1 MRNYPKALKRKLL
14 DTICQMRE
22 ELPKYT
28 ANPKRDFT
36 WNRKLP
42 FETLCRTI
50 LLMSGQSLNV
60 ELQRQFHYDPAAATT
75 SAFVQQRG
83 KLLPTTFEE
92 ILRRFTYQNRP
103 IRKWNGYT
111 LLAADGSHVQIPS
124 DIYDKATYFN
134 STQDGR
140 GYNLL
145 HLNALYDLESQ
156 LYLDAIIQD
165 GREEHESQALVEM
178 VDRSELTE
186 SVILIADRGYEAYN
200 NMAHIEQ
207 KGWKYL
213 IRVKDKQGIL
223 SGLRLPD
230 ALEFDAVFSY
240 FLSKR
245 LTKRIR
251 QEPQKYRWIPSKVHF
266 DYIGDA
272 SDALYPISFRVVR
285 FAVKEGL
292 YETVITNLP
301 ADQFPPPL
309 LRELYHKRW
318 GIETSFRDLKYTL
331 ALTHFHAKKRPFI
344 KQEIFSRMTLYNF
357 ASLLRLHAAFTQPE
371 GKHFYHINTAFAAHI
386 AREFLLG
393 FVLAAKVEPLIA
405 KFLLPV
411 RPGQQ
416 KPRNMRVKRPISF
429 QYRMI

>member
-1 MRNYPKALKRKLL
+1 MRTYQNALKRKLL

-22 ELPKYT
+22 ELSKYT
-28 ANPKRDFT
+28 TDPKRDFT
-36 WNRKLP
+36 RNRKLP

-50 LLMSGQSLNV
+50 LSMSGQSLNV
-60 ELQRQFHYDPAAATT
+60 ELQRQFHYDPTAATT

-83 KLLPTTFEE
+83 KLLPTAFEE

-103 IRKWNGYT
+103 IRRWNGYT
-111 LLAADGSHVQIPS
+111 LLAVDGSHVQIPS
-124 DIYDKATYFN
+124 NIHDEATYFN
-134 STQDGR
+134 STKDGR

-156 LYLDAIIQD
+156 LYLDAVIQD
-165 GREEHESQALVEM
+165 GREEHESRALVEL

-186 SVILIADRGYEAYN
+186 PVILIADRGYEAYN

-230 ALEFDAVFSY
+230 ALKFDTVFSY
-240 FLSKR
+240 SLSKR
-245 LTKRIR
+245 LTNRIR
-251 QEPQKYRWIPSKVHF
+251 REPQKYRWIPSKVHF
-266 DYIGDA
+266 DYIGDT
-272 SDALYPISFRVVR
+272 SDALYPISFRAVR

-301 ADQFPPPL
+301 ADRFPPPL

-318 GIETSFRDLKYTL
+318 GIETSLST
-331 ALTHFHAKKRPFI
+331 AVPFP
-344 KQEIFSRMTLYNF
+344 F
-357 ASLLRLHAAFTQPE
+357 
-371 GKHFYHINTAFAAHI
+371 
-386 AREFLLG
+386 
-393 FVLAAKVEPLIA
+393 
-405 KFLLPV
+405 
-411 RPGQQ
+411 
-416 KPRNMRVKRPISF
+416 
-429 QYRMI
+429 

>member
-1 MRNYPKALKRKLL
+1 MRNYPQTLKRKLL
-14 DTICQMRE
+14 DTICQIRE
-22 ELPKYT
+22 DLSKYT
-28 ANPKRDFT
+28 VDPKRDFT
-36 WNRKLP
+36 RNRKLP

-50 LLMSGQSLNV
+50 LSMSGQSLNV
-60 ELQRQFHYDPAAATT
+60 ELQRQFHYDPTAATT

-83 KLLPTTFEE
+83 KLLPAVFEE
-92 ILRRFTYQNRP
+92 LLHRFTYQNRS
-103 IRKWNGYT
+103 IRSWNGYT
-111 LLAADGSHVQIPS
+111 LLAVDGSHVQIPS
-124 DIYDKATYFN
+124 NIHDKATHFN
-134 STQDGR
+134 STKGGR

-145 HLNALYDLESQ
+145 HLNTLYDLESQ
-156 LYLDAIIQD
+156 LYLDAIIQS
-165 GREEHESQALVEM
+165 GREEHESRALVEL
-178 VDRSELTE
+178 VDRSELKE
-186 SVILIADRGYEAYN
+186 PVILIADRGYEAYH

-223 SGLRLPD
+223 SGLRLPNTP
-230 ALEFDAVFSY
+230 EFDMVFSY
-240 FLSKR
+240 SLSKR
-245 LTKRIR
+245 LTNRIR
-251 QEPQKYRWIPSKVHF
+251 REPQKYRWIPSKVHF
-266 DYIGDA
+266 DYITDE
-272 SDALYPISFRVVR
+272 SDVLYPLSFCVVR

-301 ADQFPPPL
+301 ADRFPPSL

-331 ALTHFHAKKRPFI
+331 ALMHFHAKKRTFI
-344 KQEIFSRMTLYNF
+344 EQELFARMTLYNF
-357 ASLLRLHAAFTQPE
+357 ASLLRVHAIFVQPK
-371 GKHFYHINTAFAAHI
+371 GKYFYRINAAFAAHI

-393 FVLAAKVEPLIA
+393 FVPATKMESLIV

-416 KPRNMRVKRPISF
+416 KPRNMRVKCPASF

>member
-1 MRNYPKALKRKLL
+1 MRNYPNALKRKLL
-14 DTICQMRE
+14 DTICQTRE

-28 ANPKRDFT
+28 TDPKRDFT
-36 WNRKLP
+36 RNRKLP

-50 LLMSGQSLNV
+50 LSMSGQSLNV
-60 ELQRQFHYDPAAATT
+60 ELQRQFHYDPTAATT

-83 KLLPTTFEE
+83 KLLPAAFEE
-92 ILRRFTYQNRP
+92 ILRRFTYQNCP
-103 IRKWNGYT
+103 IRRWNGYT
-111 LLAADGSHVQIPS
+111 LLAVDGSHVQIPS
-124 DIYDKATYFN
+124 SIHDEATYFN
-134 STQDGR
+134 STKNGR

-156 LYLDAIIQD
+156 LYLDAVIQD
-165 GREEHESQALVEM
+165 GREEHKSRALVEL

-186 SVILIADRGYEAYN
+186 PVILIADRGYEAYN

-230 ALEFDAVFSY
+230 ELEFDAVFSY
-240 FLSKR
+240 SLSKR
-245 LTKRIR
+245 LTNRIR
-251 QEPQKYRWIPSKVHF
+251 REPQKYRWIPSKVHF
-266 DYIGDA
+266 DYIRDA

-301 ADQFPPPL
+301 ANRFPPPL

-331 ALTHFHAKKRPFI
+331 TLTHFHAKKRPFI

-357 ASLLRLHAAFTQPE
+357 ASLLRLHAIFMQPE
-371 GKHFYHINTAFAAHI
+371 GKYLYRVNAAFAAHV

-393 FVLAAKVEPLIA
+393 FVPATKVEPLIA

-416 KPRNMRVKRPISF
+416 KPRNMRVKRPASF

>member
-1 MRNYPKALKRKLL
+1 MRNYPNALKRKLL
-14 DTICQMRE
+14 DTICQTRE

-28 ANPKRDFT
+28 TDPKRDFT
-36 WNRKLP
+36 RNRKLP

-50 LLMSGQSLNV
+50 LSMSGQSLNV
-60 ELQRQFHYDPAAATT
+60 ELQRQFHYDPTAATT

-83 KLLPTTFEE
+83 KLLPAAFEE

-103 IRKWNGYT
+103 IRRWNGYT
-111 LLAADGSHVQIPS
+111 LLAVDGSHVQIPS
-124 DIYDKATYFN
+124 NIHDEATYFN
-134 STQDGR
+134 STKNGR

-156 LYLDAIIQD
+156 LNLDAVIQD
-165 GREEHESQALVEM
+165 GREEHESRALVEF

-186 SVILIADRGYEAYN
+186 PVILIADRGYEAYN

-230 ALEFDAVFSY
+230 ELEFDAVFSY
-240 FLSKR
+240 SLSKR
-245 LTKRIR
+245 LTNRIR
-251 QEPQKYRWIPSKVHF
+251 REPQKYRWIPSKVHF
-266 DYIGDA
+266 DYIRDA

-301 ADQFPPPL
+301 ANRFPPPL

-331 ALTHFHAKKRPFI
+331 ALTHFHAKKRSSI

-357 ASLLRLHAAFTQPE
+357 ASLLRLNAIFMQPE
-371 GKHFYHINTAFAAHI
+371 GKYLYRVNAAFAAHV

-393 FVLAAKVEPLIA
+393 FVPATKVEPLIA

-416 KPRNMRVKRPISF
+416 KPRNMRVKRPASF

>member
-1 MRNYPKALKRKLL
+1 MRNYPKDLKRKLL

-22 ELPKYT
+22 DLPEYT
-28 ANPKRDFT
+28 ADPKRNFT
-36 WNRKLP
+36 RNRKLP

-50 LLMSGQSLNV
+50 LSMSGQSLNV
-60 ELQRQFHYDPAAATT
+60 ELQRQFHYDPTAATT

-83 KLLPTTFEE
+83 KLLPEAFEE
-92 ILRRFTYQNRP
+92 ILRRFTYRNRP
-103 IRKWNGYT
+103 IRRWNGYT
-111 LLAADGSHVQIPS
+111 LLSVDGSHVQIPS
-124 DIYDKATYFN
+124 NIHDEATYFN
-134 STQDGR
+134 STKDGR

-156 LYLDAIIQD
+156 LYLDAVIQS
-165 GREEHESQALVEM
+165 GRDEHESQALVEL

-186 SVILIADRGYEAYN
+186 PVILIADRGYEAYN
-200 NMAHIEQ
+200 NIAHIEQ
-207 KGWKYL
+207 KDWKYL

-230 ALEFDAVFSY
+230 APEFDAVFSY
-240 FLSKR
+240 SLSKR
-245 LTKRIR
+245 LTNRIS
-251 QEPQKYRWIPSKVHF
+251 QEPQKYRWIPSKIHF
-266 DYIGDA
+266 DYIRDA
-272 SDALYPISFRVVR
+272 SDELYPISFRVVR

-301 ADQFPPPL
+301 AGQFPPPL
-309 LRELYHKRW
+309 LRELYYKRW

-331 ALTHFHAKKRPFI
+331 ALTHFHAKKRSFI
-344 KQEIFSRMTLYNF
+344 EQEIFAKMTLYNF
-357 ASLLRLHAAFTQPE
+357 ASLLRLHTIFAQPE
-371 GKHFYHINTAFAAHI
+371 GKHLYRINAAFAAHI

-393 FVLAAKVEPLIA
+393 FVPAAKVESLVA

-416 KPRNMRVKRPISF
+416 KPRNMRVKRPVSF

>member
-14 DTICQMRE
+14 DIICQMQE
-22 ELPKYT
+22 ELSKYT
-28 ANPKRDFT
+28 ADPKRDFT
-36 WNRKLP
+36 RNRKLP

-50 LLMSGQSLNV
+50 LSMSGQSLNV
-60 ELQRQFHYDPAAATT
+60 ELQRQFHYDPTAATT

-83 KLLPTTFEE
+83 KLLPTAFEE

-103 IRKWNGYT
+103 IRRWNGYT
-111 LLAADGSHVQIPS
+111 LLAVDGSHVQIPS
-124 DIYDKATYFN
+124 NIHDEATYFN
-134 STQDGR
+134 STKDGR

-156 LYLDAIIQD
+156 LYLDAVIQD
-165 GREEHESQALVEM
+165 GREEHESRALVEL

-186 SVILIADRGYEAYN
+186 PVILIADRGYEAYN

-230 ALEFDAVFSY
+230 ALEFDVVFSY
-240 FLSKR
+240 SLSKC
-245 LTKRIR
+245 LTNRIR

-266 DYIGDA
+266 DYIRDA

-301 ADQFPPPL
+301 ADRFPPPL

-318 GIETSFRDLKYTL
+318 GIETSFRELKYTL

-344 KQEIFSRMTLYNF
+344 EQEIFSRMTLYNF
-357 ASLLRLHAAFTQPE
+357 ASLLRLHAIFTQPE
-371 GKHFYHINTAFAAHI
+371 GKYLYRVNAAFAAHI

-393 FVLAAKVEPLIA
+393 FVPAAKVESLIA

-416 KPRNMRVKRPISF
+416 KPRNMRVKRPASF

>member
-1 MRNYPKALKRKLL
+1 MRNYPNALKRKLL

-22 ELPKYT
+22 ELSKYT
-28 ANPKRDFT
+28 TDPKRNFT
-36 WNRKLP
+36 RNRKLP

-50 LLMSGQSLNV
+50 LSMSGQSLNV
-60 ELQRQFHYDPAAATT
+60 ELQRQFHYDPTAATT

-83 KLLPTTFEE
+83 KLLPAAFEE

-103 IRKWNGYT
+103 IRRWNGYT
-111 LLAADGSHVQIPS
+111 LLAVDGSHVQIPS
-124 DIYDKATYFN
+124 NIHDEATYFN
-134 STQDGR
+134 STKDGR

-156 LYLDAIIQD
+156 LYLDAVIQD
-165 GREEHESQALVEM
+165 GREEHESRALVEL

-186 SVILIADRGYEAYN
+186 PVILIADRGYEAYN

-240 FLSKR
+240 SLSKR
-245 LTKRIR
+245 LTNRIR
-251 QEPQKYRWIPSKVHF
+251 REPKKYRWIPSTVHC
-266 DYIGDA
+266 DYIKDA

-301 ADQFPPPL
+301 ADRFPPPL

-331 ALTHFHAKKRPFI
+331 ALTHFHAKKR
-344 KQEIFSRMTLYNF
+344 
-357 ASLLRLHAAFTQPE
+357 SLLRLHAIFTQPE
-371 GKHFYHINTAFAAHI
+371 GKYLYRVNAAFAAHI

-393 FVLAAKVEPLIA
+393 FVPATKVEPLIT

-416 KPRNMRVKRPISF
+416 KLRNMRVKRPASF

>member
-14 DTICQMRE
+14 DTIYQMRE

-28 ANPKRDFT
+28 ADPKRDFT
-36 WNRKLP
+36 RNRKLP
-42 FETLCRTI
+42 FETLCKAI
-50 LLMSGQSLNV
+50 LSMSGQSLNV
-60 ELQRQFHYDPAAATT
+60 ELQQQFHYDPTAATT
-75 SAFVQQRG
+75 SACVQQRG
-83 KLLPTTFEE
+83 KRLPAAFEE

-103 IRKWNGYT
+103 TRRWNGYT
-111 LLAADGSHVQIPS
+111 LLAADGSHVQIPHNIH
-124 DIYDKATYFN
+124 DEATYFN
-134 STQDGR
+134 STRDGR

-156 LYLDAIIQD
+156 LYLDAILQN
-165 GREEHESQALVEM
+165 GREEHEAQALVEL

-186 SVILIADRGYEAYN
+186 PVILIADRGYEAYN
-200 NMAHIEQ
+200 NLAHIEQ
-207 KGWKYL
+207 KGWNYL
-213 IRVKDKQGIL
+213 IRVKDRRGIL

-230 ALEFDAVFSY
+230 TLEFDAVFSY

-245 LTKRIR
+245 LTNRIR
-251 QEPQKYRWIPSKVHF
+251 REPQKYRWIPGKVHF
-266 DYIGDA
+266 DYIRDA
-272 SDALYPISFRVVR
+272 SDDLYPISFRVVR

-301 ADQFPPPL
+301 ADRFPPPL

-344 KQEIFSRMTLYNF
+344 QQEIFSRMTLYNF
-357 ASLLRLHAAFTQPE
+357 ASLLRLHAVFTQPE
-371 GKHFYHINTAFAAHI
+371 GRHLYRVNAAFAAHI
-386 AREFLLG
+386 ARAFLLG
-393 FVLAAKVEPLIA
+393 FVPAAKVEALIT

-416 KPRNMRVKRPISF
+416 KPRNTRVKRPISF

>member
-1 MRNYPKALKRKLL
+1 M
-14 DTICQMRE
+14 
-22 ELPKYT
+22 
-28 ANPKRDFT
+28 
-36 WNRKLP
+36 
-42 FETLCRTI
+42 CRF
-50 LLMSGQSLNV
+50 QSNIHD
-60 ELQRQFHYDPAAATT
+60 E
-75 SAFVQQRG
+75 
-83 KLLPTTFEE
+83 
-92 ILRRFTYQNRP
+92 
-103 IRKWNGYT
+103 
-111 LLAADGSHVQIPS
+111 
-124 DIYDKATYFN
+124 ATYFN
-134 STQDGR
+134 STKDGR

-156 LYLDAIIQD
+156 LYLDAVIQD
-165 GREEHESQALVEM
+165 GREEHESRALVEL

-186 SVILIADRGYEAYN
+186 PVILIADRGYEAYN

-230 ALEFDAVFSY
+230 ALKFDTVFSY
-240 FLSKR
+240 SLSKR
-245 LTKRIR
+245 LTNRIR
-251 QEPQKYRWIPSKVHF
+251 REPQKYRWIPSKVHF
-266 DYIGDA
+266 DYIGDT
-272 SDALYPISFRVVR
+272 SDALYPISFRAVR

-301 ADQFPPPL
+301 ADRFPPSL

-331 ALTHFHAKKRPFI
+331 ALTHFHAKKRSFI

-357 ASLLRLHAAFTQPE
+357 ASLLRLHAIFTQLE
-371 GKHFYHINTAFAAHI
+371 GEYLYRVNAAFAAHI

-393 FVLAAKVEPLIA
+393 SVPATKVEPLIA

-416 KPRNMRVKRPISF
+416 KPRNMRVKRPPSF

>member
-28 ANPKRDFT
+28 IDPKRDFT
-36 WNRKLP
+36 RNRKLP

-50 LLMSGQSLNV
+50 LSMSGQSLNV
-60 ELQRQFHYDPAAATT
+60 ELQRQFHYDPTSATT

-83 KLLPTTFEE
+83 KLLPTVFEE

-103 IRKWNGYT
+103 MRRWNGYT
-111 LLAADGSHVQIPS
+111 LLAADGSHVQIPGS
-124 DIYDKATYFN
+124 IHDKATYFN
-134 STQDGR
+134 STKDGR

-145 HLNALYDLESQ
+145 HLNALYDLECQ
-156 LYLDAIIQD
+156 LYLDAIIQN
-165 GREEHESQALVEM
+165 GREEHESQALVEL
-178 VDRSELTE
+178 VDRSKLTGP
-186 SVILIADRGYEAYN
+186 VILIADRGYEAYN

-207 KGWKYL
+207 KGWNYL

-223 SGLRLPD
+223 SGLRLPN
-230 ALEFDAVFSY
+230 APEFDAIFRYS
-240 FLSKR
+240 LSKR
-245 LTKRIR
+245 LTNRIR
-251 QEPQKYRWIPSKVHF
+251 QEPQKYRWLPSKVHF
-266 DYIGDA
+266 DYIRDA
-272 SDALYPISFRVVR
+272 SDDLYPISFRVVR
-285 FAVKEGL
+285 FAIKEGL

-301 ADQFPPPL
+301 ADQFPPSL

-331 ALTHFHAKKRPFI
+331 ALTHFHAKKRSFI

-357 ASLLRLHAAFTQPE
+357 ASLLRLHAVFTQPE
-371 GKHFYHINTAFAAHI
+371 GKHLYHINAAFATHI
-386 AREFLLG
+386 AREFLLD
-393 FVLAAKVEPLIA
+393 VLPAAKVEPLIT

-416 KPRNMRVKRPISF
+416 KPRNMRVKRPASF

>member
-14 DTICQMRE
+14 DTICEIRE
-22 ELPKYT
+22 ELSKYT
-28 ANPKRDFT
+28 ADPKRDFKR
-36 WNRKLP
+36 NRKLP

-50 LLMSGQSLNV
+50 LSMSGQSLNV
-60 ELQRQFHYDPAAATT
+60 ELQRQFHYDPTAATT

-83 KLLPTTFEE
+83 KLLPTAFEE

-103 IRKWNGYT
+103 MRRWNGYT
-111 LLAADGSHVQIPS
+111 LLAVDGSHVQIPS
-124 DIYDKATYFN
+124 NTHDKATYFN
-134 STQDGR
+134 STKDGR

-165 GREEHESQALVEM
+165 GREEHESQALVEL

-186 SVILIADRGYEAYN
+186 PVILIADRGYEAYN

-230 ALEFDAVFSY
+230 APEFDAVFSY
-240 FLSKR
+240 ALSKR
-245 LTKRIR
+245 LTNRIR
-251 QEPQKYRWIPSKVHF
+251 RNPQKYRWIPSKVHF
-266 DYIGDA
+266 DYIKDA

-285 FAVKEGL
+285 FAIKEGL

-301 ADQFPPPL
+301 TDRFPPPL

-318 GIETSFRDLKYTL
+318 SIETSFRDLKYTL
-331 ALTHFHAKKRPFI
+331 ALTHFHAKNAPSLSKRF
-344 KQEIFSRMTLYNF
+344 F
-357 ASLLRLHAAFTQPE
+357 PE
-371 GKHFYHINTAFAAHI
+371 
-386 AREFLLG
+386 
-393 FVLAAKVEPLIA
+393 
-405 KFLLPV
+405 
-411 RPGQQ
+411 
-416 KPRNMRVKRPISF
+416 
-429 QYRMI
+429 